1 MKTSQLLNKVSNIA
15 IENNIEISNQYE
27 VNRLT
32 SLLVCN
38 NIFDNKISAKEFII
52 DYQTLI
58 ETDIKRS
65 KIHDK
70 YNK

>member
-1 MKTSQLLNKVSNIA
+1 MKTSQLFNKVVKLA
-15 IENNIEISNQYE
+15 IKNHVDIENQYE

-32 SLLVCN
+32 SLAVQN
-38 NIFDNKISAKEFII
+38 NIFDNKIEAKQFINRWNG
-52 DYQTLI
+52 LI

-70 YNK
+70 

>member
-38 NIFDNKISAKEFII
+38 NIFDNKISAKEFLINYR
-52 DYQTLI
+52 DLI
-58 ETDIKRS
+58 EIEIIRS
-65 KIHDK
+65 KV
-70 YNK
+70 